1 MDDKIMIKQIINA
14 LYGKQIINSLYG
26 KMPQHNFIY
35 ADTDSIHYSDC
46 DSAEIL
52 TLLLYLF
59 YLRRNKT
66 MKYRPKLS
74 NDVNSAKWNRIK
86 LTHLKNSTT
95 NSTITPAMFKR
106 ECKEYDAGTLPFE
119 HDVYIGERY
128 A

>member
-1 MDDKIMIKQIINA
+1 MSK
-14 LYGKQIINSLYG
+14 
-26 KMPQHNFIY
+26 HNFIY
-35 ADTDSIHYSDC
+35 ADTDSLLYSDC
-46 DSAEIL
+46 DFAEIPIFFSD
-52 TLLLYLF
+52 LF

-66 MKYRPKLS
+66 MKYRLKLS
-74 NDVNSAKWNRIK
+74 NEVNPAKWNRIK

-95 NSTITPAMFKR
+95 NSTISPAMFDR